1 MKYITLMISIFL
13 LISCQNQSRVGNLDY
28 GNMDL
33 SALKKLMNEKQA
45 ERNLLEDQIDSIKSR
60 IQELDPAQSRRTAQ
74 RVTVLPVEDTVFLHY
89 FTVQGLLDADETI
102 GVNADVNG
110 RIRKLKIR
118 EGDYVKKGDQV
129 AELDMDQLTKQKE
142 ELLTGYE
149 LAKDVYERQKRLWD
163 QNIGSE
169 MQYLQAKNEME
180 RIEKSLETLEYQ
192 QSKGMITAPV
202 DGVVDEVFI
211 KEGEIAMPGSPIAT
225 ILDVRQLKVVADV
238 PENHLGTVSR
248 GEVVDVHFPSLQLDV
263 KGRVILI
270 GSKID
275 QANRTFKVEI
285 RVPRASPHLKP
296 NLLAEISINDER
308 IENVV
313 TVPINLVQQ
322 EINGREFLMVADRS
336 GPEPVARKT
345 YITRGPANLKRVVIT
360 SGLSAG
366 DEVIDRGSK
375 SVPDGHLIQVVEQED
390 VLFSEDKEMIQ

>member
-1 MKYITLMISIFL
+1 MV
-13 LISCQNQSRVGNLDY
+13 SCQDQSKVKNPDFE
-28 GNMDL
+28 NMDL
-33 SALKKLMNEKQA
+33 AALKKLMNEKQA
-45 ERNLLEDQIDSIKSR
+45 ERSTLDSQIDSIQIR
-60 IQELDPAQSRRTAQ
+60 IQELDPSQAQRRAD
-74 RVTVLPVEDTVFLHY
+74 RVTVIPVEDTVFLHY
-89 FTVQGLLDADETI
+89 FTVQGLLDADEKI

-110 RIRKLKIR
+110 RIRKLNIH
-118 EGDYVKKGDQV
+118 EGDYVRKGDPV
-129 AELDMDQLTKQKE
+129 AELDMDQLSKQRD

-149 LAKDVYERQKRLWD
+149 LAREVYERQKRLWD

-192 QSKGMITAPV
+192 QSKGNITAPV

-211 KEGEIAMPGSPIAT
+211 REGEIAMPGSPIAS

-238 PENHLGTVSR
+238 PENHLGTVAK
-248 GEVVDVHFPSLQLDV
+248 GDEVDIHFPSIQLDV

-285 RVPRASPHLKP
+285 RVPRASPNLKP
-296 NLLAEISINDER
+296 NLLAEISINDEK
-308 IENVV
+308 IEDVI

-322 EINGREFLMVADRS
+322 EINGREFLMVVDRRD
-336 GPEPVARKT
+336 GQPIAKKT
-345 YITRGPANLKRVVIT
+345 YISRGPSNQKKVVIT
-360 SGLSAG
+360 SGLSVG
-366 DEVIDRGSK
+366 DELIDQGSK
-375 SVPDGHLIQVVEQED
+375 TVPEGHLIQVVEQDD

>member
-1 MKYITLMISIFL
+1 MKYITL
-13 LISCQNQSRVGNLDY
+13 LISLLLMVSCQDQSKVKNPDFE
-28 GNMDL
+28 NMDL
-33 SALKKLMNEKQA
+33 AALKKLMNEKQA
-45 ERNLLEDQIDSIKSR
+45 ERSTLDSQIDSIQIR
-60 IQELDPAQSRRTAQ
+60 IQELDPSQAQRRAD
-74 RVTVLPVEDTVFLHY
+74 RVTVIPVEDTVFLHY
-89 FTVQGLLDADETI
+89 FTVQGLLDADEKI

-110 RIRKLKIR
+110 RIRKLNIQ
-118 EGDYVKKGDQV
+118 EGDYVRKGDPV
-129 AELDMDQLTKQKE
+129 AELDMDQLSKQRD

-149 LAKDVYERQKRLWD
+149 LAREVYERQKRLWD

-192 QSKGMITAPV
+192 QSKGNITAPV

-211 KEGEIAMPGSPIAT
+211 REGEIAMPGSPIAS

-238 PENHLGTVSR
+238 PENHLGTVAK
-248 GEVVDVHFPSLQLDV
+248 GDKVDIHFPSIQLDV

-285 RVPRASPHLKP
+285 RVPRASPNLKP
-296 NLLAEISINDER
+296 NLLAEISINDEK
-308 IENVV
+308 IEDVI

-322 EINGREFLMVADRS
+322 EINGREFLMVVDRRD
-336 GPEPVARKT
+336 GQPIAKKT
-345 YITRGPANLKRVVIT
+345 YISRGPSNQKKVVIT
-360 SGLSAG
+360 SGLSVG
-366 DEVIDRGSK
+366 DELIDQGSK
-375 SVPDGHLIQVVEQED
+375 TVPEGHLIQVVEQDD

>member
-1 MKYITLMISIFL
+1 MKYITL
-13 LISCQNQSRVGNLDY
+13 LISLLLMVSCQDQSKVKNPDFE
-28 GNMDL
+28 NMDL
-33 SALKKLMNEKQA
+33 AALKKLMNEKQA
-45 ERNLLEDQIDSIKSR
+45 ERSTLDSQIDSIQIR
-60 IQELDPAQSRRTAQ
+60 IQELDPSQAQRRAD
-74 RVTVLPVEDTVFLHY
+74 RVTVIPVEDTVFLHY
-89 FTVQGLLDADETI
+89 FTVQGLLDADEKI

-110 RIRKLKIR
+110 RIRKLNIH
-118 EGDYVKKGDQV
+118 EGDYVRKGDPV
-129 AELDMDQLTKQKE
+129 AELDMDQLSKQRD

-149 LAKDVYERQKRLWD
+149 LAREVYERQKRLWD

-192 QSKGMITAPV
+192 QSKGNITAPV

-211 KEGEIAMPGSPIAT
+211 REGEIAMPGSPIAS

-238 PENHLGTVSR
+238 PENHLGTVAK
-248 GEVVDVHFPSLQLDV
+248 GDEVDIHFPSIQLDV

-285 RVPRASPHLKP
+285 RVPRASPNLKP
-296 NLLAEISINDER
+296 NLLAEISINDEK
-308 IENVV
+308 IEDVI

-322 EINGREFLMVADRS
+322 EINGREFLMVVDRRD
-336 GPEPVARKT
+336 GQPIAKKT
-345 YITRGPANLKRVVIT
+345 YISRGPSNQKKVVIT
-360 SGLSAG
+360 SGLSVG
-366 DEVIDRGSK
+366 DELIDQGSK
-375 SVPDGHLIQVVEQED
+375 TVPEGHLIQVVEQDD

>member
-1 MKYITLMISIFL
+1 MKYITLLISIL
-13 LISCQNQSRVGNLDY
+13 LLASCQDQSRVKNPDY
-28 GNMDL
+28 ENMDL
-33 SALKKLMNEKQA
+33 AALKKLMNEKQA
-45 ERNLLEDQIDSIKSR
+45 ERNLLEHQIDSIQAR
-60 IQELDPAQSRRTAQ
+60 IQELDPAQRRRTAQ
-74 RVTVLPVEDTVFLHY
+74 RVTVIPVEDTVFLHY
-89 FTVQGLLDADETI
+89 FTVQGLLDADEKI

-110 RIRKLKIR
+110 RIRKLNIR

-129 AELDMDQLTKQKE
+129 AELDMDQLTKQKD

-248 GEVVDVHFPSLQLDV
+248 GDVVDVHFPSLRLDV

-285 RVPRASPHLKP
+285 RVPRTSPNLKP
-296 NLLAEISINDER
+296 NLLAEISINDEK
-308 IENVV
+308 IEDVV

-336 GPEPVARKT
+336 GTEVVARKT
-345 YITRGPANLKRVVIT
+345 YITRGPANQKKVVIT